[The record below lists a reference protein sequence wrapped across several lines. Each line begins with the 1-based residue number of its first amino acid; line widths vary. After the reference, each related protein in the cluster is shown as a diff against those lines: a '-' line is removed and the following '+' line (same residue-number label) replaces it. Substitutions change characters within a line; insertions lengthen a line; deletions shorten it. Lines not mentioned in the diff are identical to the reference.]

1 MKKGGLFVA
10 VALVAASLVFAGCGG
25 GKETAKGP
33 EPAKDKEESVADL
46 FAKGKNAQGMS
57 FDFVTTVKEM
67 KMDGKMWV
75 AGKKTRTEMTA
86 QNQKMISIMDGDAN
100 VAYSYMPEQK
110 TAMKIA
116 LDQAK
121 AGKSPD
127 SFTQAADA
135 PKYKV
140 VGTETVDGVKCRVLL
155 MQDTATKT
163 DTKMWVREDYGL
175 PVRVEVSEAG
185 NKVMVTEYKNLKVG
199 PVPPETFK
207 LPEGTRIMDM
217 GDIMKNMP
225 KK

>member
-1 MKKGGLFVA
+1 MKKAGLFVVVAMVA
-10 VALVAASLVFAGCGG
+10 VSLVFAGCGG
-25 GKETAKGP
+25 GKEAAKGP
-33 EPAKDKEESVADL
+33 EAAKAKEESVSDL
-46 FAKGKNAQGMS
+46 FARGKNVPGMS
-57 FDFVTTVKEM
+57 FDFMTTVKEM
-67 KMDGKMWV
+67 KMEGKMWV
-75 AGKKTRTEMTA
+75 AGKKMRTEMTT
-86 QNQKMISIMDGDAN
+86 QNQKMASIVDGDAN

-127 SFTQAADA
+127 SFTPAADA

-140 VGTETVDGVKCRVLL
+140 VGTETVDGVKCKVLL
-155 MQDTATKT
+155 MQDAATKT

-185 NKVMVTEYKNLKVG
+185 NKVMVTEYKNLQVG

-207 LPEGTRIMDM
+207 LPEGTKIIDM
-217 GDIMKNMP
+217 GDMMKNTP
-225 KK
+225 QK